1 MVKAK
6 KAVIP
11 QVVIEVVKALNPR
24 DADTKYMGLEPGYE
38 VQPTD
43 NRLSVL
49 AMSFAWYVRFYGRK
63 DAISL
68 LKGYLDLK
76 DRKADAKLLSKVD
89 DQEFNMTLCWVA
101 RMSLR
106 GLILTKDESTR
117 LEADLTR
124 LLDLAKANKTS
135 DTVVEVKEKN
145 GPNVQEIMRERTL
158 EAGGELEGMLD
169 DFMLAGS
176 PTNHSFKPIDELSK
190 RNIMVQHV
198 PMLTDAWKR
207 KQAEFEEVVKG
218 KDEQLVEAYS
228 RLSKKQ
234 VKNTLKFIDH
244 VLSDLNSYISVKK
257 ANKAPRKRKAV
268 PVEKIVARLKH
279 TKSFTD
285 ASLKLDLVGLS
296 PIKLHGA
303 GEAWIYDTG
312 RRKLHHYVADDY
324 TKSFVVK
331 GNTLLGFDTKT
342 SEIKTLRKPAEQIKE
357 IMSSRPAA
365 RKYFKEIRAVSVV
378 PKGRFNAGMI
388 ILKAY

>member
-1 MVKAK
+1 
-6 KAVIP
+6 
-11 QVVIEVVKALNPR
+11 
-24 DADTKYMGLEPGYE
+24 
-38 VQPTD
+38 
-43 NRLSVL
+43 
-49 AMSFAWYVRFYGRK
+49 
-63 DAISL
+63 
-68 LKGYLDLK
+68 
-76 DRKADAKLLSKVD
+76 
-89 DQEFNMTLCWVA
+89 
-101 RMSLR
+101 
-106 GLILTKDESTR
+106 
-117 LEADLTR
+117 
-124 LLDLAKANKTS
+124 
-135 DTVVEVKEKN
+135 
-145 GPNVQEIMRERTL
+145 
-158 EAGGELEGMLD
+158 
-169 DFMLAGS
+169 
-176 PTNHSFKPIDELSK
+176 
-190 RNIMVQHV
+190 MVQHV